1 MHNTISEI
9 SRTSLL
15 DAALAI
21 WKIAK
26 GPFYRYATSRQKDTL
41 LLSGK

>member
-1 MHNTISEI
+1 MHSTISVI

-26 GPFYRYATSRQKDTL
+26 GPFL
-41 LLSGK
+41 